1 MLISEEE
8 MDAERLPIGY
18 RDYCAHLLVPLNRC
32 RQECFYLP
40 WKCTHERHVYEG
52 CQYEEYA
59 PPLPL
64 PSLSLASISG

>member
-59 PPLPL
+59 PLL
-64 PSLSLASISG
+64 PSLELPSS